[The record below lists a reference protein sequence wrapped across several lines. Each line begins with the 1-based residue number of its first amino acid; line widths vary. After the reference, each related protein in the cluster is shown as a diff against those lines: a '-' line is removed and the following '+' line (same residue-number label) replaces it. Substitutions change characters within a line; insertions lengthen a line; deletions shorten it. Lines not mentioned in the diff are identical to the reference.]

1 MSPLSPFSSESLFI
15 WDARRADLP
24 LGPLCT
30 VEDVDPMW
38 VRGRA
43 PPAHW
48 RRPLSGGAWCAGLV
62 HPRAAPPP
70 SPPHAWVWVCVCVCV
85 CVSYSGGASCEW
97 SPPPANAAAAS
108 RGLRESRAGGDSGCG
123 LVFTVIVASPCLGG
137 LCSGLLLPRECASTV
152 ITRSLPGLPT
162 HPELVRVESDPRTR
176 VFLDIYGTER
186 PRGRGHG
193 GRFDVSF
200 RPGGPGADRRGPR
213 RRRGQ
218 PRLPA
223 AVAAVV
229 TV

>member
-1 MSPLSPFSSESLFI
+1 M
-15 WDARRADLP
+15 
-24 LGPLCT
+24 
-30 VEDVDPMW
+30 
-38 VRGRA
+38 
-43 PPAHW
+43 
-48 RRPLSGGAWCAGLV
+48 V

-70 SPPHAWVWVCVCVCV
+70 APPHAWVSV
-85 CVSYSGGASCEW
+85 CVSYSGGASSEW

-123 LVFTVIVASPCLGG
+123 LVFTVIVASPCLGD
-137 LCSGLLLPRECASTV
+137 LCSGLLLPRECVSTV

-176 VFLDIYGTER
+176 VSLDRYGAER
-186 PRGRGHG
+186 PGGRGHG

-200 RPGGPGADRRGPR
+200 RPGGPGAGRRGPR
-213 RRRGQ
+213 RRMGQ